1 MHMCDLKIN
10 KKQKL
15 IKLTVFLALVIVVF
29 LPFALSRMSGKAL
42 TQCFQS
48 MNVEEIFIEKKL
60 ENAESIINEGYVK
73 LTSDSITS
81 FFDLLSS
88 TKLINIYRSPFK
100 INTDVRYIVTIK
112 DKEGFEV
119 GKLKFYGDDFLIFDC
134 FYKDQ
139 PADHK
144 RCKITSTTLVK
155 FFEAILP

>member
-1 MHMCDLKIN
+1 MCDLKIN

-60 ENAESIINEGYVK
+60 ENAESIINEGYIK

-81 FFDLLSS
+81 LL
-88 TKLINIYRSPFK
+88 
-100 INTDVRYIVTIK
+100 
-112 DKEGFEV
+112 
-119 GKLKFYGDDFLIFDC
+119 
-134 FYKDQ
+134 
-139 PADHK
+139 
-144 RCKITSTTLVK
+144 
-155 FFEAILP
+155 